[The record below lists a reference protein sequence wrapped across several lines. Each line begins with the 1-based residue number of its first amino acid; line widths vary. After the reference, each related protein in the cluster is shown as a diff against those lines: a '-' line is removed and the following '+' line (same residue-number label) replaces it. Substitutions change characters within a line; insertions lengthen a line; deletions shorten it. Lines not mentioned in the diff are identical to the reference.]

1 MNGFEKELR
10 DKVLGFTSHVTVYKN
25 PTSEN
30 YDLSE
35 FKNLK
40 NKNKILGYS
49 PYIERESLIS
59 SNISSTNAMAKSR
72 EELCSSASWWRALL
86 VWSRCWHQGW

>member
-10 DKVLGFTSHVTVYKN
+10 EKVLGFTSHVTVYKN

-40 NKNKILGYS
+40 NKIIYCNSK
-49 PYIERESLIS
+49 R
-59 SNISSTNAMAKSR
+59 
-72 EELCSSASWWRALL
+72 
-86 VWSRCWHQGW
+86 H